1 MCVNDE
7 LCVNLYKYVTISIV
21 SFFVTS
27 NLLGMGQTVN
37 WQHIVESRVFVVL
50 IRMVMMLM
58 MMSWAYFFSD
68 LGK

>member
-58 MMSWAYFFSD
+58 MSWAYFFSD